1 MNTGKALFAQLMDFL
16 PWTTFTRIVD
26 RYGGDHRVRTLSCA
40 EQYRSMAFAQLT
52 YRESLRDIETCLS
65 VHASKLY
72 HMGFRQPVRR
82 STLADANERRDW
94 RIHAALAQ
102 RLITQARTLYVDEE
116 LGLDLTN
123 TVYALDST
131 TIALCL
137 SVFPWAHFR
146 TTKAAVKM
154 HTLLDL
160 RGNIPSFIHI
170 SDGKLHDVHALDMLL
185 PEAGAIYVVRP
196 FGAAEVAAMSAATS
210 PGTGL
215 AYGLQRVCAAWG
227 FARSSFYAMKSRQ
240 QATAERPPAKR
251 RGPKPSISDE
261 ALLVAIEADLEASP
275 WEGEGHRKV
284 WARLRVCRGI
294 RVSRKRVL
302 RVMRENN
309 LLSPHR
315 CRRRGGNPH
324 VGEIITHAPNLMWGT
339 DGVRVFTVDDGWGW
353 IFTAIEHW
361 NAECVGWHVCKRGD
375 RFAALQPI
383 SMGLARLY
391 ASTSAGAARGLAL
404 RMDHGSQY
412 LSDHFTNQ
420 IKFWGIQPS
429 YAFVEQPQT
438 NGVAERFNR
447 TLKEQIIRGRIYRN
461 IAELRN
467 AVRGFVEQYNA
478 QWIVEKNGYLSP
490 AQARQAWH
498 TAMSLRPAA

>member
-1 MNTGKALFAQLMDFL
+1 
-16 PWTTFTRIVD
+16 
-26 RYGGDHRVRTLSCA
+26 
-40 EQYRSMAFAQLT
+40 
-52 YRESLRDIETCLS
+52 
-65 VHASKLY
+65 
-72 HMGFRQPVRR
+72 
-82 STLADANERRDW
+82 
-94 RIHAALAQ
+94 
-102 RLITQARTLYVDEE
+102 
-116 LGLDLTN
+116 
-123 TVYALDST
+123 
-131 TIALCL
+131 
-137 SVFPWAHFR
+137 
-146 TTKAAVKM
+146 
-154 HTLLDL
+154 
-160 RGNIPSFIHI
+160 
-170 SDGKLHDVHALDMLL
+170 
-185 PEAGAIYVVRP
+185 
-196 FGAAEVAAMSAATS
+196 MSAATS

-353 IFTAIEHW
+353 VFTAIEHW

-391 ASTSAGAARGLAL
+391 ASTPPVRRGGWPCGWITAPSICRTTSPTRSSSGASSRPTPSSNSPRPTASPRGSIARSRNRSSMAASTATSRSCGTPSAGSSNST
-404 RMDHGSQY
+404 MPSGS
-412 LSDHFTNQ
+412 
-420 IKFWGIQPS
+420 W
-429 YAFVEQPQT
+429 
-438 NGVAERFNR
+438 RR
-447 TLKEQIIRGRIYRN
+447 T
-461 IAELRN
+461 A
-467 AVRGFVEQYNA
+467 
-478 QWIVEKNGYLSP
+478 
-490 AQARQAWH
+490 
-498 TAMSLRPAA
+498 T

>member
-1 MNTGKALFAQLMDFL
+1 
-16 PWTTFTRIVD
+16 
-26 RYGGDHRVRTLSCA
+26 
-40 EQYRSMAFAQLT
+40 
-52 YRESLRDIETCLS
+52 
-65 VHASKLY
+65 
-72 HMGFRQPVRR
+72 
-82 STLADANERRDW
+82 
-94 RIHAALAQ
+94 
-102 RLITQARTLYVDEE
+102 
-116 LGLDLTN
+116 
-123 TVYALDST
+123 
-131 TIALCL
+131 
-137 SVFPWAHFR
+137 
-146 TTKAAVKM
+146 
-154 HTLLDL
+154 
-160 RGNIPSFIHI
+160 
-170 SDGKLHDVHALDMLL
+170 
-185 PEAGAIYVVRP
+185 
-196 FGAAEVAAMSAATS
+196 MSAATS

-215 AYGLQRVCAAWG
+215 AYGLRRVCAAWG

-302 RVMRENN
+302 RLMRENN

-429 YAFVEQPQT
+429 YAFVAEPQT

-447 TLKEQIIRGRIYRN
+447 TLKEQIIHGRIYRN

-498 TAMSLRPAA
+498 AAMSLRPAA

>member
-1 MNTGKALFAQLMDFL
+1 
-16 PWTTFTRIVD
+16 
-26 RYGGDHRVRTLSCA
+26 
-40 EQYRSMAFAQLT
+40 
-52 YRESLRDIETCLS
+52 
-65 VHASKLY
+65 
-72 HMGFRQPVRR
+72 
-82 STLADANERRDW
+82 
-94 RIHAALAQ
+94 
-102 RLITQARTLYVDEE
+102 
-116 LGLDLTN
+116 
-123 TVYALDST
+123 
-131 TIALCL
+131 
-137 SVFPWAHFR
+137 
-146 TTKAAVKM
+146 
-154 HTLLDL
+154 
-160 RGNIPSFIHI
+160 
-170 SDGKLHDVHALDMLL
+170 
-185 PEAGAIYVVRP
+185 
-196 FGAAEVAAMSAATS
+196 MSAATS
-210 PGTGL
+210 PGTDL

-353 IFTAIEHW
+353 VFTAIEHW

-429 YAFVEQPQT
+429 YAFVAEPQT

-447 TLKEQIIRGRIYRN
+447 TLKEQIIHGRIYRN
-461 IAELRN
+461 IAELRKRRPR
-467 AVRGFVEQYNA
+467 VRRTLQCPVDRGEERLPEPRSSSSGVA
-478 QWIVEKNGYLSP
+478 HRDVT
-490 AQARQAWH
+490 QAPPHETNLCPRNRVRY
-498 TAMSLRPAA
+498 TKRSMYRCRP

>member
-1 MNTGKALFAQLMDFL
+1 
-16 PWTTFTRIVD
+16 
-26 RYGGDHRVRTLSCA
+26 
-40 EQYRSMAFAQLT
+40 
-52 YRESLRDIETCLS
+52 
-65 VHASKLY
+65 
-72 HMGFRQPVRR
+72 
-82 STLADANERRDW
+82 
-94 RIHAALAQ
+94 
-102 RLITQARTLYVDEE
+102 
-116 LGLDLTN
+116 
-123 TVYALDST
+123 
-131 TIALCL
+131 
-137 SVFPWAHFR
+137 
-146 TTKAAVKM
+146 
-154 HTLLDL
+154 
-160 RGNIPSFIHI
+160 
-170 SDGKLHDVHALDMLL
+170 
-185 PEAGAIYVVRP
+185 
-196 FGAAEVAAMSAATS
+196 MSAATS

-353 IFTAIEHW
+353 VFTAIEHW

-447 TLKEQIIRGRIYRN
+447 TLKEQIIHGRIYRN

-478 QWIVEKNGYLSP
+478 QWIGGLL
-490 AQARQAWH
+490 
-498 TAMSLRPAA
+498 LRRSHHRLPTNLFVMRNANPGATSTKRTRKPAAYPNRVRESIFAAPSMSPERSAPMANTPHTSSPEKPERSMPLSIVAPPQTCPSASFL